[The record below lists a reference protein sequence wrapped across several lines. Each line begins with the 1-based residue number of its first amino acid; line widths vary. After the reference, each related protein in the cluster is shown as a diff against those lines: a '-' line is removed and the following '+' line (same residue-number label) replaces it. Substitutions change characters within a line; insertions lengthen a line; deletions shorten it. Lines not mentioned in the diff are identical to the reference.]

1 MVNQRKD
8 GSRYDEYQTIT
19 PLCNQSGRISH
30 YIAIKQD
37 VSEQNRIQRRMQLLS
52 AALEA
57 ASDGV
62 LITDAEGLIVWANP
76 GYTRITGYAL
86 DELVGKAPGE
96 LVESGLVPAAH
107 FEQFWATLRS
117 GRAWQG
123 EMINRRKDG
132 SLYTVAQTVT
142 PVFDAPGQISHYV
155 AIARD
160 ISEEKRCRVLQSDQQ
175 QLFERLARGEP
186 LSALLDQMARSFQDA
201 IPGMLCSIL
210 LLDEQR
216 RHLRVG
222 AAPDLPDAFNAAIDG
237 VAIGAGVGSCGTA
250 AATGLTVIA
259 ADIASDPNWAAYRE
273 LAASHGLRAC
283 WSLPLHAGDG
293 RVLGTFAMYFRAPR
307 APRDDELA
315 DLRRGADLTGLVLER
330 KINLRRLRA
339 SEQRFAL
346 ALTAAGV
353 GVWSYQLATQAIY
366 CSPLLKQLL
375 GYGDD
380 QLQPSLAG
388 WIERTHP
395 EDRAAL
401 QQLVAAQNLDAAA
414 SYLNEHRLRHRDGSW
429 HWFLVRAA
437 IQNDAEGRP
446 IGLVGSAEDITERK
460 LVEQVHR
467 FLNQHRFADS
477 STGFFR
483 ELTAFLADLLVA
495 DEVLIGRLSDDG
507 QHVHGEAYFSARRLL
522 DAIEYPLAGTPCAG
536 LREQTVCCFPE
547 RVCERFPDDRQ
558 LQSLKASFYLGVALH
573 DSRGHLIGL
582 IAAIGREPLGH
593 PERSAMLLQLAAN
606 RAADLL
612 ERQLQD
618 ERIAASEQTFRILFE
633 DAADS
638 ILLLK
643 VGRFTDCNAATLAL
657 LGYADKAQLLNK
669 TPAELS
675 PELQPDGRPSSEKA
689 AAMIAIAQ
697 ELGRHR
703 FEWDHLRADGS
714 IVPVEVS
721 LTALQIRDETV
732 LHTAW
737 RDISARRKSE
747 AALGRAMLDLDQRNH
762 ALQDFAFVAS
772 HDLQEPLRKIR
783 TFSDL
788 LLSRPGDG
796 LDAKARDYLHRSSQA
811 ATRMQALI
819 DDLLVLSRLGAQPL
833 RVTAVALDTLI
844 DQVLSDLDARIES
857 SQARIERDP
866 LPEVEG
872 DATQLYQLFQNLL
885 ANALKFHAPEQ
896 SPQIRI
902 RCAPARLADRSVAPA
917 RPGAPPRSVAA
928 IEIGIEDNG
937 IGFDPA
943 EAERIFAPFRRL
955 HGRDQFEGTGMGLAI
970 VKRIVEAHG
979 GQISAS
985 ATPDQG
991 ACFRI
996 VLPLK
1001 QA

>member
-1 MVNQRKD
+1 
-8 GSRYDEYQTIT
+8 
-19 PLCNQSGRISH
+19 
-30 YIAIKQD
+30 
-37 VSEQNRIQRRMQLLS
+37 
-52 AALEA
+52 
-57 ASDGV
+57 
-62 LITDAEGLIVWANP
+62 
-76 GYTRITGYAL
+76 
-86 DELVGKAPGE
+86 
-96 LVESGLVPAAH
+96 
-107 FEQFWATLRS
+107 
-117 GRAWQG
+117 
-123 EMINRRKDG
+123 
-132 SLYTVAQTVT
+132 
-142 PVFDAPGQISHYV
+142 
-155 AIARD
+155 
-160 ISEEKRCRVLQSDQQ
+160 
-175 QLFERLARGEP
+175 
-186 LSALLDQMARSFQDA
+186 
-201 IPGMLCSIL
+201 
-210 LLDEQR
+210 
-216 RHLRVG
+216 
-222 AAPDLPDAFNAAIDG
+222 
-237 VAIGAGVGSCGTA
+237 
-250 AATGLTVIA
+250 
-259 ADIASDPNWAAYRE
+259 
-273 LAASHGLRAC
+273 
-283 WSLPLHAGDG
+283 
-293 RVLGTFAMYFRAPR
+293 
-307 APRDDELA
+307 
-315 DLRRGADLTGLVLER
+315 
-330 KINLRRLRA
+330 
-339 SEQRFAL
+339 
-346 ALTAAGV
+346 
-353 GVWSYQLATQAIY
+353 
-366 CSPLLKQLL
+366 
-375 GYGDD
+375 
-380 QLQPSLAG
+380 
-388 WIERTHP
+388 
-395 EDRAAL
+395 
-401 QQLVAAQNLDAAA
+401 
-414 SYLNEHRLRHRDGSW
+414 
-429 HWFLVRAA
+429 
-437 IQNDAEGRP
+437 
-446 IGLVGSAEDITERK
+446 
-460 LVEQVHR
+460 
-467 FLNQHRFADS
+467 
-477 STGFFR
+477 
-483 ELTAFLADLLVA
+483 
-495 DEVLIGRLSDDG
+495 
-507 QHVHGEAYFSARRLL
+507 
-522 DAIEYPLAGTPCAG
+522 
-536 LREQTVCCFPE
+536 
-547 RVCERFPDDRQ
+547 
-558 LQSLKASFYLGVALH
+558 
-573 DSRGHLIGL
+573 
-582 IAAIGREPLGH
+582 
-593 PERSAMLLQLAAN
+593 
-606 RAADLL
+606 
-612 ERQLQD
+612 
-618 ERIAASEQTFRILFE
+618 
-633 DAADS
+633 
-638 ILLLK
+638 
-643 VGRFTDCNAATLAL
+643 
-657 LGYADKAQLLNK
+657 
-669 TPAELS
+669 
-675 PELQPDGRPSSEKA
+675 
-689 AAMIAIAQ
+689 MIAIAQ